1 MKNTWHQLESDT
13 NASHIGVRAT
23 ATTIEHPLD
32 LDFNRYSQLREDLQQ
47 IHQLVTETKRW
58 SRAAALGKPNPLCGW
73 LAASLLLNVV
83 LAIGGVAAGYHL
95 REIVPQQPA
104 RQPSNTTVGLGVAF
118 PAAVDGAIAE
128 KQRAL
133 ASAPDK

>member
-1 MKNTWHQLESDT
+1 MTNTLHQLESDS
-13 NASHIGVRAT
+13 NASHIGVRPT
-23 ATTIEHPLD
+23 ANAIHHSLD
-32 LDFNRYSQLREDLQQ
+32 LDFNRYSELRQDLQQ
-47 IHQLVTETKRW
+47 IQQLVTETKRW

-104 RQPSNTTVGLGVAF
+104 RQTTNATVGLGATS
-118 PAAVDGAIAE
+118 PAAVD
-128 KQRAL
+128 
-133 ASAPDK
+133 